1 MMGANRQEARGNR
14 MRVTTA
20 RKRKRTPKPP
30 NYTAEPAER
39 FPLPDQPAAWAHVP
53 WAAVRRQ
60 LDEGKA
66 IGFAIEHGAVL
77 GFWKYALAMVG
88 RPIIV
93 RYKIKRQVLSIMRA
107 PWCGTVGHQA
117 GRRERLRLYATVLHI
132 LADADEFRERME
144 MDQAEADTVF
154 AANRGADRYPVA
166 FDLETLRRWRDEV
179 GKNGIPNLRLRYT
192 GAEPGAHTKVP
203 MKTNAP
209 HGWHPQ
215 PDTGVQSDNE
225 QFNTQEE
232 TQ

>member
-1 MMGANRQEARGNR
+1 

-39 FPLPDQPAAWAHVP
+39 FPSPDQPAAWAHVP

-93 RYKIKRQVLSIMRA
+93 RYAIKRQVFSIMRG
-107 PWCGTVGHQA
+107 PGCGTVGRQNGH
-117 GRRERLRLYATVLHI
+117 RERLRLYATVLHI
-132 LADADEFRERME
+132 LADADGFREQVE
-144 MDQAEADTVF
+144 MDQVEADTVF
-154 AANRGADRYPVA
+154 AANRGADRYPVS
-166 FDLETLRRWRDEV
+166 FDLETLRRWRAEV
-179 GKNGIPNLRLRYT
+179 AKSGLPDLRLRYT
-192 GAEPGAHTKVP
+192 GAEPDAHSEGSMGADS
-203 MKTNAP
+203 P

-215 PDTGVQSDNE
+215 SDNGVQSDNE
-225 QFNTQEE
+225 QSNRQEVTQ
-232 TQ
+232 